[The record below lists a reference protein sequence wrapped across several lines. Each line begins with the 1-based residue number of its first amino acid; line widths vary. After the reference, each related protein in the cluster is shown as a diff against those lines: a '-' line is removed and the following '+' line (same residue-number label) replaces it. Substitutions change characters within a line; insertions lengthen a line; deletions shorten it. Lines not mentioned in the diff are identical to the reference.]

1 MTGQI
6 ALTAIMTGLV
16 SLGTGVR
23 WTPPRSVLWWSG
35 RTHLA
40 ARPPR
45 PGPWTGLRPRGPL
58 VDGLVTGR
66 IALTVIMTGLRA
78 LRVEGLAHRLVAGW
92 LCVNRW
98 SSRTPLAARPPRPG
112 PWTGLRPRGTLAD
125 GLVTGRIAPTVI
137 VTGLRVLWVEGLV
150 HRLVLGWLGGN
161 RTPLISR
168 PGRRET
174 FLGRRRAS
182 SPLWL
187 PGALSLAD
195 HLPSGFPLLRWS

>member
-35 RTHLA
+35 RTRLA

-66 IALTVIMTGLRA
+66 IAPTVIM
-78 LRVEGLAHRLVAGW
+78 
-92 LCVNRW
+92 
-98 SSRTPLAARPPRPG
+98 
-112 PWTGLRPRGTLAD
+112 
-125 GLVTGRIAPTVI
+125 
-137 VTGLRVLWVEGLV
+137 TGLRVLWVEGLV